1 MHPLKRI
8 AIAVSTLFMSPAAL
22 AADCVFETDRVDPFT
37 QRAVV
42 VTDWE
47 EMTKDVSNKFK
58 HPKGFISARRDGNQ
72 KTLAIRMRTWSKS
85 SPFQRNVP
93 GPRPSDGYLYNA
105 LVADEGSKL
114 LLLLADETIVELY
127 TDRTIRGISDSAG
140 VASSEWDSMSRI
152 TWDTYDIRGIITLRY
167 PLDDDAYTALSSY
180 PVKNIRLSTNG
191 RDHDFKLRNE
201 TYGGVSRA
209 LACLGQD
216 TVAEE
221 AE

>member
-1 MHPLKRI
+1 
-8 AIAVSTLFMSPAAL
+8 MSLAAF
-22 AADCVFETDRVDPFT
+22 AADCVYERDTVDPFT
-37 QRAVV
+37 QQAAV

-47 EMTKDVSNKFK
+47 QMTKDVSNKFK

-85 SPFQRNVP
+85 QPFHRNA
-93 GPRPSDGYLYNA
+93 PRPVPSDGYLYNA

-114 LLLLADETIVELY
+114 LLLLADETIVELH
-127 TDRTIRGISDSAG
+127 TDRSIRGFADSAG
-140 VASSEWDSMSRI
+140 IASSEWSSSSG
-152 TWDTYDIRGIITLRY
+152 TYWDTYDIRGIITLRY

-191 RDHDFKLRNE
+191 GDHDFKLRNE
-201 TYGGVSRA
+201 SYGGVSRA

-216 TVAEE
+216 VAMEE